1 MIVSHKRVHNFVD
14 VNGQPRSPWR
24 AGRHS
29 RGCLCWKSMVPDPRH
44 ADRRQEKLHYARRSG
59 SACHISR
66 AQSVLVGDTRQP

>member
-44 ADRRQEKLHYARRSG
+44 ADRRQSG
-59 SACHISR
+59 EAALR
-66 AQSVLVGDTRQP
+66 PTQRVGLSHFASPVRLGW